1 MKAKEFKKVALCII
15 AAMVIIGIVMMIA
28 GGVIIANGIGSGW
41 IFAVGMIMSLSGVVQ
56 AGLIGC
62 DAQGD

>member
-1 MKAKEFKKVALCII
+1 MKAKTFKKVVLMMI
-15 AAMVIIGIVMMIA
+15 AASIVIGIVMMIA

-41 IFAVGMIMSLSGVVQ
+41 IFAIGMIMSLSGVVQ
-56 AGLIGC
+56 AGLVGC

>member
-1 MKAKEFKKVALCII
+1 MKAKEFKKVTLCII
-15 AAMVIIGIVMMIA
+15 AASIVIGVLMMIA

-41 IFAVGMIMSLSGVVQ
+41 VFAIGMIMSLSGVVQ
-56 AGLIGC
+56 AGLVGC

>member
-1 MKAKEFKKVALCII
+1 MKASNFKKVALCIVM
-15 AAMVIIGIVMMIA
+15 ASIIVGILMMIA

-56 AGLIGC
+56 HGLIGC